1 MIVMRQFFTVILIWI
16 NGAWAIF
23 AFQLSDMTRHFSNIP
38 YSKMCSF
45 QRSCFSL
52 DVDQKQKKKKRIHNN
67 RKMHP
72 NDTQFII
79 INRNPIHENRNMN
92 DMPCQ
97 HAGWSLLIVSQ
108 IFSFIDSSNNAFLVG
123 VVIVG
128 RVVCTR
134 TFIPMPFVEF
144 SHRQCNH

>member
-1 MIVMRQFFTVILIWI
+1 MELEQYSLFNYRIWQD
-16 NGAWAIF
+16 IF
-23 AFQLSDMTRHFSNIP
+23 RIFHIQRCVHFKGVASHWMWIK
-38 YSKMCSF
+38 SK
-45 QRSCFSL
+45 R
-52 DVDQKQKKKKRIHNN
+52 KKRIHNN

-144 SHRQCNH
+144 SHRQYNN